1 MLMSLLFRNSILN
14 YILYTRILVLLVAL
28 LMVLGSVWILI
39 HTKVVVPIQSLG
51 FVFIL
56 LLLAHDDKK
65 KIAIKNI
72 YFLIKNRVLDI

>member
-1 MLMSLLFRNSILN
+1 MSSHCFTAFMLMSLLFRNSILN

-56 LLLAHDDKK
+56 LLLAHDDKRK
-65 KIAIKNI
+65 
-72 YFLIKNRVLDI
+72 